1 MTLSDIASIGSLVS
15 GVAVLISL
23 IYLSIQVKQAERNQ
37 RALMQQGRA
46 DRVSD
51 NSLRMADPEL
61 SDIFRRGRSGDE
73 GLDPA
78 ELHQFAML
86 CRCGFVSG
94 EDSFLQ
100 HLSGQLDDAAYH
112 SYVAGVRSMLTS
124 PGLRAMWRMSSQDYG
139 DEYRKFMDKILR
151 ETQAAP
157 ESNRLAR
164 WVETVRAEKE
174 GVPIAQ

>member
-23 IYLSIQVKQAERNQ
+23 IYLSVQIKQAERNQ

-46 DRVSD
+46 DRVSN
-51 NSLRMADPEL
+51 NSLRMAEPEL
-61 SDIFRRGRSGDE
+61 SDIFRRGRAGDE
-73 GLDPA
+73 GLDPG

-94 EDSFLQ
+94 EDLFLQ
-100 HLSGQLDDAAYH
+100 HLSGQLEDAAYH
-112 SYVAGVRSMLTS
+112 SYVAGVRSLFAA
-124 PGLRAMWRMSSQDYG
+124 PGLRAMWRMTSQDYG
-139 DEYRKFMDKILR
+139 NQYRKFMDEILN
-151 ETQAAP
+151 ETRAAP

-174 GVPIAQ
+174 AAG